1 MGQCVDGF
9 GVRGYDCESVG
20 MLERILE
27 RGVEKYNNIVIDES
41 HNFRNEATISF
52 ERLSEICRGKKVILV
67 SATPFNNQP
76 QDLLAQI
83 KLFQNS
89 RKSNIPGIQNL
100 EAYFSGLNSRIRQ
113 LDRRNN
119 FDEYMSVVKGNAQDI
134 RNNILKYL
142 MVRRTRTEIEKYYS
156 EDLKK
161 RGLKF
166 PKVHDPKSI
175 FTSLTQKRKKLLI
188 RQFLSLKTL
197 NIVDMYPFFITL
209 ES

>member
-1 MGQCVDGF
+1 MIIASPALISKDNPGSWENVLIDF

-161 RGLKF
+161 RGLKIS
-166 PKVHDPKSI
+166 KS
-175 FTSLTQKRKKLLI
+175 TDTKLS
-188 RQFLSLKTL
+188 F
-197 NIVDMYPFFITL
+197 YPV
-209 ES
+209 